1 VFAPLLD
8 FVNYIVDSIKY
19 ISFLIMTTPAPTL
32 SPPDARIA
40 ALRRFNR
47 FYTQKIGVLE
57 SSYLQSPFSLAEA
70 RVLYELVQQ
79 GETTASEISVSLGLD
94 MGYLSRI
101 LAKFQGQQL
110 IKRAPAEQD
119 ARQRLIQV
127 TVKGKKAVQALDS
140 RSHDQAGALLAGLTA
155 SRQTNVLQAMS
166 EIQSTLGDSPVTGEP
181 YIIRTHRTGD
191 LSWIAYR
198 HAVLYSQE
206 YGWNQG
212 FEALIL
218 EITTNFL
225 KNYDP
230 KAERCWVAE
239 RSGEILGCV
248 LLVKQSKRIAKL
260 RLLLVEPSVR
270 GLGIGKRLVEE
281 CIRFARETG
290 YEKIGL
296 WTHSNLSA
304 ARGIYQKAGFQLVGT
319 DSHEDFGP
327 PVTAETWEMPLR
339 GE

>member
-1 VFAPLLD
+1 
-8 FVNYIVDSIKY
+8 
-19 ISFLIMTTPAPTL
+19 MTTPAPTP
-32 SPPDARIA
+32 SPPDERIA
-40 ALRRFNR
+40 AFRRFNR

-57 SSYLQSPFSLAEA
+57 NGYLQSPFSLAEA
-70 RVLYELVQQ
+70 RLLYELAQR
-79 GETTASEISVSLGLD
+79 EESTASELSASLGLD
-94 MGYLSRI
+94 MGYLSRM
-101 LAKFQGQQL
+101 LGKLQEQDF
-110 IKRAPAEQD
+110 IKRAPAQQD

-127 TVKGKKAVQALDS
+127 TTKGKKAVHALDS

-155 SRQTNVLQAMS
+155 PQQTNVLQAMS
-166 EIQSTLGDSPVTGEP
+166 QIQGTLGESPAPSEP

-212 FEALIL
+212 FEDLIL

-230 KAERCWVAE
+230 EAERCWVAE

-260 RLLLVEPSVR
+260 RLLLVEPSAR
-270 GLGIGKRLVEE
+270 GLGIAKRLVEE

-296 WTHSNLSA
+296 WTHSNLTA
-304 ARGIYQKAGFQLVGT
+304 ARRIYQKAGFQLVGT
-319 DSHEDFGP
+319 DSHQDFGP
-327 PVTAETWEMPLR
+327 RVTAETWELALAGR
-339 GE
+339 GSRTT